1 MSSPKQPPTRPAV
14 TYAVWRSQTFEA
26 TPSARPPGSVKLYS
40 PDRPDEAWSATR
52 TGRWS
57 RVVPATEAEL
67 YRVRTTCQW
76 QGEPFSVEG
85 STPGGRLQLTYLG
98 RDHRRAEDLGLTMAE
113 PGVYVTT
120 AAPDEVT
127 GPEQVR
133 SPV

>member
-1 MSSPKQPPTRPAV
+1 MTRPTQHPAS
-14 TYAVWRSQTFEA
+14 TDTWAEWQGRTFEA
-26 TPSARPPGSVKLYS
+26 VPSARPPGSVKLFS
-40 PDRPDEAWSATR
+40 PDRPDDRWTATR

-57 RVVPATEAEL
+57 RVVPAAEAEL
-67 YRVRTTCQW
+67 YRVRTTCRW

-98 RDHRRAEDLGLTMAE
+98 RDHRRAETLGLTMAQ

-127 GPEQVR
+127 SVEQVR